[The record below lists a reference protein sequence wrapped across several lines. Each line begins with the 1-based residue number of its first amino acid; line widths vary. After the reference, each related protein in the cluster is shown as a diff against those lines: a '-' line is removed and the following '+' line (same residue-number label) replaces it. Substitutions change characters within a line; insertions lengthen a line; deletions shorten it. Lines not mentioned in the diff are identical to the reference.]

1 MRKSER
7 ENFKAEV
14 ELSKR
19 FIKECTIPMPS
30 IQIKQGYYRTSYG
43 YKHNAERY
51 FNSYISNAAFIR
63 AAKELNIH
71 CKPTESG
78 NNKYFAFKLNDKK
91 YKFEI
96 ENNEWEGKFATAFER
111 VQEINNLK

>member
-1 MRKSER
+1 MKNER
-7 ENFKAEV
+7 QNFKAEV

-19 FIKECTIPMPS
+19 FISEFTIPTPS
-30 IQIKQGYYRTSYG
+30 IQIKQGNYRTSYS
-43 YKHNAERY
+43 YKHNVESY
-51 FNSYISNAAFIR
+51 FCTYISNEAFIR

>member
-1 MRKSER
+1 MKKTRQ
-7 ENFKAEV
+7 NFKAEV

-19 FIKECTIPMPS
+19 FISEFTIPTPS
-30 IQIKQGYYRTSYG
+30 IQIKQGNYRTSYS
-43 YKHNAERY
+43 YKHNVESY
-51 FNSYISNAAFIR
+51 FCTYISNEAFIR

-78 NNKYFAFKLNDKK
+78 NNKYFAFKLNEKK

-96 ENNEWEGKFATAFER
+96 ENNEWQGKFATAFER